1 VGTGWGTHWE
11 KPKSNTPIPTP
22 KETKLDLLGAC
33 SNSYLVKQNFYSQL
47 CSSPRLMAGAWIVGT
62 KFCWNFLYRKNPG
75 VMACLMIWIES
86 FLESIGC
93 KIVTDFEDGLSV

>member
-1 VGTGWGTHWE
+1 
-11 KPKSNTPIPTP
+11 
-22 KETKLDLLGAC
+22 
-33 SNSYLVKQNFYSQL
+33 
-47 CSSPRLMAGAWIVGT
+47 MAGAWIVGT

-75 VMACLMIWIES
+75 VIACLMIWIES